1 MKNEVINLNNIT
13 KYYGAEEI
21 RFAALKDINLQ
32 VHEGEYA
39 GITGTSGSGK
49 STLLNIIGCL
59 EKPDEGTYSLQ
70 EKNTSVMG
78 DDEVSHV
85 RNQFIGFVFQNFN
98 LIPQLTLLEN
108 VEVPL
113 YYLGVQS
120 EERKEKGLAM
130 LKSLNLDHRAHFF
143 PPQVSGGEKQRA
155 AIARALV
162 SEPSVILAD
171 EPTGNLDSKTGKAI
185 LEIFSGLHEQGK
197 TILMVTHDMNIAD
210 SIPRNIR
217 LEDGQIAG

>member
-1 MKNEVINLNNIT
+1 MKNSVISLNNIT

-21 RFAALKDINLQ
+21 RFAALKEINIE

-39 GITGTSGSGK
+39 CIIGASGSGK

-59 EKPDEGTYSLQ
+59 EKPDEGTYTLQ
-70 EKNTSVMG
+70 EKNTSVMD
-78 DDEVSHV
+78 DDEISHV

-113 YYLGVQS
+113 YYLGVQG
-120 EERKEKGLAM
+120 EERRQKGHEM
-130 LKSLNLDHRAHFF
+130 LKSLQLDHRANFF

-185 LEIFSGLHEQGK
+185 LEIFSDLHTEGK
-197 TILMVTHDMNIAD
+197 TILMVTHDMDIAN
-210 SIPRNIR
+210 SISRNIR
-217 LEDGQIAG
+217 LEDGQIAD